1 MNSIYE
7 DQDRKQKKSRGTAL
21 LIILLLAVIGF
32 NIYRFMVDKSNFD
45 LALDSL
51 SKNNCSQASDYF
63 NKVTSVWRMFDFNKY
78 ANTSARGKHVC
89 NLVGSEKILPTWM
102 ENIERFRT
110 DLTNPEVLVT
120 FATDQENAYFDEIT
134 KKVSTLDEGAKCQE
148 LIDIEDTLPGL
159 DSASSLYPRLKTIF
173 NIGEDCV
180 KIHSAEKNESANKA
194 TAFKEYTEFLK
205 DNSTENAKVQYVKDR
220 IKAMIVK
227 NSIEDLVSYDFC
239 QFLSSDSDTALI
251 FSTQE
256 KIRNAYLSCANMNQD
271 SDLLAVYLD
280 QYQDD
285 PNKGVVEE
293 KYAEMLIDN
302 AKKENTGTLSLPPVS
317 GKTASGKSE
326 IRVTNATDQSIRI
339 VLKGPDTVIKEMEKC
354 TWCTDYNNIGPATCP
369 STDSETTISLKPA
382 IMMFMLPQQKARV

>member
-1 MNSIYE
+1 
-7 DQDRKQKKSRGTAL
+7 
-21 LIILLLAVIGF
+21 
-32 NIYRFMVDKSNFD
+32 
-45 LALDSL
+45 
-51 SKNNCSQASDYF
+51 
-63 NKVTSVWRMFDFNKY
+63 
-78 ANTSARGKHVC
+78 
-89 NLVGSEKILPTWM
+89 
-102 ENIERFRT
+102 
-110 DLTNPEVLVT
+110 
-120 FATDQENAYFDEIT
+120 
-134 KKVSTLDEGAKCQE
+134 
-148 LIDIEDTLPGL
+148 
-159 DSASSLYPRLKTIF
+159 
-173 NIGEDCV
+173 
-180 KIHSAEKNESANKA
+180 
-194 TAFKEYTEFLK
+194 
-205 DNSTENAKVQYVKDR
+205 
-220 IKAMIVK
+220 MIVK

-369 STDSETTISLKPA
+369 STDSETTISLKPGHYDVYVA
-382 IMMFMLPQQKARV
+382 TTKGESVTPYTGTWDLQDGDVYSDCYFIVTTIR